1 MYILALSDIVT
12 QETEEIQSSVIDMQ
26 PSRNLLTMRD
36 AEKNQEDEMQKEEI
50 QEEDASPGIARKCS
64 NKDDVPRMRQ
74 GNLRGLRDRKKDAGL
89 SPARIRCML
98 GKIVSGIWDLNLVIL
113 R

>member
-12 QETEEIQSSVIDMQ
+12 QETEEIQSRFIEMQ

-36 AEKNQEDEMQKEEI
+36 AEKNQKDEMQKEEI
-50 QEEDASPGIARKCS
+50 QEEDASPGPARQWS
-64 NKDDVPRMRQ
+64 TKDDVSGMRQ
-74 GNLRGLRDRKKDAGL
+74 GKLWGLRDRKKDAGL

-98 GKIVSGIWDLNLVIL
+98 GKIVSGIWDLNLEIL